1 MSTLKWLMLRRLSAV
16 NCLFFLDY
24 VNEASLE
31 RWFVYMQWV
40 RRRWFY
46 FYWRNAV
53 AKDRKWLKFQPTF
66 CRLLLLTLP
75 LASAICHMLNYQMVE
90 SQTKPVSVLVAVQCS
105 VRWCES
111 SDGYFKTSH
120 CEMWK
125 WSPHPAPAPTMNTM
139 YLVQF
144 HWVRFLCKIR
154 LVLRW
159 AGDGDHWT
167 KALSYCSP
175 ISDSPVHYLLSII

>member
-24 VNEASLE
+24 VNEASLD

-53 AKDRKWLKFQPTF
+53 AKDSKWLKFQPTF

-75 LASAICHMLNYQMVE
+75 LASAICQMLNYQMVE
-90 SQTKPVSVLVAVQCS
+90 SQTKPVSVLVAVLCTLVWEQWWIFQNFSLWDVEMVPTPSTSTNYEYNVFSS
-105 VRWCES
+105 V
-111 SDGYFKTSH
+111 
-120 CEMWK
+120 
-125 WSPHPAPAPTMNTM
+125 P
-139 YLVQF
+139 
-144 HWVRFLCKIR
+144 
-154 LVLRW
+154 
-159 AGDGDHWT
+159 
-167 KALSYCSP
+167 LSQ
-175 ISDSPVHYLLSII
+175 ISL